1 MEQFYMMFLVFS
13 NDQIRI
19 SKEDFVQIFCKLQ
32 INSFDLTDAQGNEIG
47 VALYKKSARFDHSCC
62 PNAIVT
68 FIGKEIKVIASED
81 ISDSS
86 KVRISYLNL
95 LRPTSIRQKELQKR
109 YFFICDCL
117 RCSNKEEDFRVR
129 VPSCCGK
136 TLRRKS
142 PEDSDLFLSETDLPL
157 SKLSL
162 SSSEQLFCDQ
172 CRNVYNMAM
181 FEELEESC
189 YAISS
194 YKDAVGFYK
203 LCALLSKEG
212 LHNKYY
218 RLIYEHEENLSL
230 FWICWTI
237 VMGYKISA
245 ESFTATDS
253 NYKELDLIVEAG
265 LRINRCLTTSPSYQK
280 LQGPLHRSI
289 SLAFL
294 VILSIPLVGMQDCI
308 LPGRGCEVVLPR
320 MERFMEAFAT
330 VARSALPVCEKFAP
344 HFPEVAEQV
353 FILKRLAMDMNI
365 NI

>member
-1 MEQFYMMFLVFS
+1 MMAHYDEKIKMEQFYMMFLVFS

-194 YKDAVGFYK
+194 YKGMY
-203 LCALLSKEG
+203 
-212 LHNKYY
+212 N
-218 RLIYEHEENLSL
+218 
-230 FWICWTI
+230 
-237 VMGYKISA
+237 
-245 ESFTATDS
+245 
-253 NYKELDLIVEAG
+253 KELDLIVEAG